1 MRRMDDITGRCLE
14 RSTRE
19 SIQIEAVTRES
30 IEMMKEKVLNKK
42 NSYMK
47 L

>member
-19 SIQIEAVTRES
+19 SIQIEAVNAGIYRDDEGKGF
-30 IEMMKEKVLNKK
+30 E
-42 NSYMK
+42 
-47 L
+47 